1 MTIGEKIRKLRR
13 EREWT
18 QEELG
23 ERVQIDK
30 RNVSKYETGHLNP
43 SRKTVEKFAEALGIS
58 AAELLFDAEAEP
70 VLAIEDPELLN
81 LFREIASM
89 PEKSKNAVKTVL
101 SMVVKQNRIQQM
113 VAS

>member
-1 MTIGEKIRKLRR
+1 MTVGEKIRKLRR

-43 SRKTVEKFAEALGIS
+43 SKKTVEKFAEAFGVS
-58 AAELLFDAEAEP
+58 PVELLFDAKTEP
-70 VLAIEDPELLN
+70 SLAIEDPELLN
-81 LFREIASM
+81 LFREVASM
-89 PEKSKNAVKTVL
+89 PEKSRDAVKTVL

-113 VAS
+113 VTS